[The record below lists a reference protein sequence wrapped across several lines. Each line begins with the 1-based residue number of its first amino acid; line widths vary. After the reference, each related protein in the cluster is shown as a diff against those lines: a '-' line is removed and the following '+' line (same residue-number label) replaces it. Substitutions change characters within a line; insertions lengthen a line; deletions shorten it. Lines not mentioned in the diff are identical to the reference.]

1 MSKTLASRY
10 RSLPRTIPQE
20 ASTSAFPASSL
31 PNSVLADAL
40 EQEGTDGPILP
51 DLGERL
57 LSRQP
62 GRDASSQ
69 LSSLL
74 ECSASPVV
82 LPEETRM
89 GLEQHFGYR
98 LSNIKFTQSPAV
110 AQLGE
115 LAYARGNEVRFAPGA
130 FSPHTQEGQE
140 ILRHEVAHIIQQAK
154 GQVQPEGGMPLN
166 TDANLEASADAMSAE
181 TAPLSSGPLQ
191 TLSPAAPAQAP
202 AQGILGFGWLYKKL
216 RGRWGGQAAE
226 EDAQRASRQASIQK
240 AKDTFLAPGAS
251 VEGLEKLDYKTLAKT
266 VDNMSTMASDFQGVH
281 LNSFKAI
288 SFPFLKRFTTYAWAF
303 PSKDIEMN
311 ELLYS
316 KNKNLTKSINNYM
329 GSLVDMLH
337 GIRNA
342 YGFSIANLNY
352 TGNHEFGHVINAELI
367 RADQERAR
375 KERQRWDWY
384 EYQLEAREIIL
395 ESMNQD
401 TSLTEEERAKLL
413 ADNPLPQ
420 KPAGDGPHKAAG
432 SDFWDDWNNDLLASQ
447 IIQDSAWQAYQ
458 SNTTFQGKMRQQAG
472 IQTGDNPADIEQKV
486 RTAATTKN
494 LRRMHYTSAYGAR
507 NPGELYAEAFADYY
521 RTRKKLARGT
531 RRNIRENPLS
541 TAIVQQSMR
550 RWNEARNAGYL

>member
-191 TLSPAAPAQAP
+191 PLSPAAPAQAP

-447 IIQDSAWQAYQ
+447 IIQDSPGRPTSQTQ
-458 SNTTFQGKMRQQAG
+458 HFKGKCGNR
-472 IQTGDNPADIEQKV
+472 PASKQETIL
-486 RTAATTKN
+486 RTLN
-494 LRRMHYTSAYGAR
+494 RRCAPPPPQRICGVCIIPPPTAHAIPESS
-507 NPGELYAEAFADYY
+507 
-521 RTRKKLARGT
+521 T
-531 RRNIRENPLS
+531 RRLLRTIIGQRKSWRGAPAEISGKIP
-541 TAIVQQSMR
+541 
-550 RWNEARNAGYL
+550 